1 MNIIPGAI
9 NTAAQNETPL
19 ENAEQHVEEGR
30 GPETMSGT
38 IKTIN
43 PKRRQCTISENIQN
57 LLCTQLRAELSNYNL
72 YNTFALYFEHVG
84 LWKMATY
91 WRARSEEENMHHTW
105 IRNYLAACD
114 AKIEYPDVPITKV
127 DITDRVTPFADT
139 VDREIE
145 TTSGINRIMNE
156 AMKES
161 DWATVAFLM
170 GDSDEEG
177 KLIREQ
183 VEEEKISRAA
193 LHIVQQDTDWLNK
206 QDAVYEMYFNLRPN
220 SGD

>member
-1 MNIIPGAI
+1 MNIIPGTT
-9 NTAAQNETPL
+9 NTAAENEKPL
-19 ENAEQHVEEGR
+19 EQAEQQVVEQK
-30 GPETMSGT
+30 GPETMADT
-38 IKTIN
+38 DKTIN
-43 PKRRQCTISENIQN
+43 SRRRQCTISENIQN

-72 YNTFALYFEHVG
+72 YNTFALFFEREG
-84 LWKMATY
+84 LWKMAEY

-105 IRNYLAACD
+105 IRNYLASCD
-114 AKIEYPDVPITKV
+114 ARIEYPEVPVTKI
-127 DITDRVTPFADT
+127 DIRNRVAPFADT

-193 LHIVQQDTDWLNK
+193 LNIVQQDTDWLNK
-206 QDAVYEMYFNLRPN
+206 QDALYEMYFNLRPN